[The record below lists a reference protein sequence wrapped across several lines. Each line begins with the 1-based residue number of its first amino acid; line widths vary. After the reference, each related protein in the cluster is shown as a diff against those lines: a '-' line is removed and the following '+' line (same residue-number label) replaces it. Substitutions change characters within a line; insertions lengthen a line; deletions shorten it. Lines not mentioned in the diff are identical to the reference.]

1 MSAPRGLGRGLAALL
16 GEPAAA
22 EGGVATVPI
31 GDLRPGRLQPRSR
44 FDDEE
49 IERLAASLRRD
60 GMVQP
65 IVARQMGIGAGE
77 EGMLEIVAGE
87 RRWRAA
93 QRAQLHEVPVI
104 VRTLSDREALE
115 LALVENLQRQDL
127 GPLEEA
133 AGYERLRREFGL
145 TQAAVAALVGKS
157 RAHVANTVRLL
168 QLPDA
173 VRAMLDRGQ
182 LSAGHGRALLAA
194 AQPQAL
200 ARRVLAEGLSVR
212 QTEALAAGRPRP
224 PARRRAGGDAD
235 TRALQDRLVA
245 AIGVKVEIV
254 GRGEKGRLALFY
266 ESLEQLDAIVARLES
281 TPR

>member
-1 MSAPRGLGRGLAALL
+1 MNGPRGLGRGLAALL
-16 GEPAAA
+16 GEPVAAA
-22 EGGVATVPI
+22 GGVTTVPI
-31 GDLRPGRLQPRSR
+31 GDLKPGSYQPRSR
-44 FDDEE
+44 FGDEE
-49 IERLAASLRRD
+49 IERLAASLRQH
-60 GMVQP
+60 GMVQA
-65 IVARQMGIGAGE
+65 IVARPLAGE

-93 QRAQLHEVPVI
+93 QRAPLHEVPVI

-145 TQAAVAALVGKS
+145 TQAAIAALAGKS

-173 VRAMLDRGQ
+173 VRVMLDEGR

-194 AQPQAL
+194 PQAEAL
-200 ARRVLAEGLSVR
+200 ARKVLEEGLSVR
-212 QTEALAAGRPRP
+212 QTEAAAANSSRGGTRAAGRGSE
-224 PARRRAGGDAD
+224 AGAD
-235 TRALQDRLVA
+235 VCALQDRLVA
-245 AIGVKVEIV
+245 ATGLKVEIA

-266 ESLEQLDAIVARLES
+266 RSLEQLDDIVARLER
-281 TPR
+281 PR

>member
-65 IVARQMGIGAGE
+65 IVARFLAGE

-104 VRTLSDREALE
+104 LRTLSDREALE

-145 TQAAVAALVGKS
+145 TQAAVAVLVGKS

-194 AQPQAL
+194 AQPLAL
-200 ARRVLAEGLSVR
+200 ARRVLDEGLSVR
-212 QTEALAAGRPRP
+212 QTEALAAGRPRA
-224 PARRRAGGDAD
+224 PARRPAGGDAD

-245 AIGVKVEIV
+245 AVGVKVEIV

-266 ESLEQLDAIVARLES
+266 QSLEQLDAIVARLERP
-281 TPR
+281 PR